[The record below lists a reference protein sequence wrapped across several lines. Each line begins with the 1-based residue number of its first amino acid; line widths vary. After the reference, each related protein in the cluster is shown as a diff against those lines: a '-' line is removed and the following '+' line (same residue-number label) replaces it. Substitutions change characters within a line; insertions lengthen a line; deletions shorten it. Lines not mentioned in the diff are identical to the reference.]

1 MNDRAPNGR
10 GDRHSALL
18 DAATDY
24 ALGNGLIGLTLRPLA
39 AAIGTSDRMLIYHF
53 GSHAGLVAAITARA
67 SDRSTTI
74 IDSLP
79 AAPTVAEAV
88 NRLWAAYDDPALG
101 RCLDLYIQAAAT
113 GLIGTEPHRTVARE
127 SHQRWAAAL
136 SDYFTRSGAPP
147 RRVARIV
154 ALVDPALVGFHLDLI
169 TTAREDLT
177 RGVEQLALAAQA
189 LAQPPDAA
197 LNRSAQPSR

>member
-1 MNDRAPNGR
+1 MSRRAANRR

-24 ALGNGLIGLTLRPLA
+24 ALGHGLIGLTLRPLA
-39 AAIGTSDRMLIYHF
+39 AAIDTSDRMLIYHF

-67 SDRSTTI
+67 SDRSTAI
-74 IDSLP
+74 IRELP
-79 AAPTVAEAV
+79 AARTVRSAV

-101 RCLDLYIQAAAT
+101 SCLDLYIQAAAT

-127 SHQRWAAAL
+127 SHERWAVAL
-136 SDYFTRSGAPP
+136 CDYFTRSGAPP

-169 TTAREDLT
+169 TTPRPDLT
-177 RGVEQLALAAQA
+177 RGVEHLARAAQA
-189 LAQPPDAA
+189 LAD
-197 LNRSAQPSR
+197 SE